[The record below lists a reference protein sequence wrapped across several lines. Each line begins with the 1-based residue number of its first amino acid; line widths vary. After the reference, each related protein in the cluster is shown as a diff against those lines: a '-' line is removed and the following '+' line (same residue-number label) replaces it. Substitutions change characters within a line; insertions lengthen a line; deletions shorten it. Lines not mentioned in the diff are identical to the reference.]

1 MDIALRQV
9 TEADAVRLQ
18 QLSRR
23 TFSETFAESNSLE
36 DMRAYLQDRLSL
48 QKLTLELQS
57 TESKFMVAESAS
69 TPVGYAKLNWGN
81 AQTEARGA
89 ASIELER
96 LYVVQEFKGR
106 GVGSLLM
113 DWSFR
118 EARSL
123 GAHELWLGVWEHNR
137 DARAFYARYG
147 FEQVGS
153 HVFRL
158 GGDDQTDLILAKSL
172 IEYDPQN

>member
-1 MDIALRQV
+1 VDIALRRV
-9 TEADAVRLQ
+9 TEADVVRLQ

-23 TFSETFAESNSLE
+23 TFSETFEESNSPE
-36 DMRAYLQDRLSL
+36 DLRAYLEDRLSL
-48 QKLTLELQS
+48 EKLILELRS
-57 TESKFMVAESAS
+57 TESRFMVAESAS
-69 TPVGYAKLNWGN
+69 TPVGYAKLNWGG
-81 AQTEARGA
+81 AQTEPRGA
-89 ASIELER
+89 ASVELER
-96 LYVVQEFKGR
+96 LYVVRDFKGR

-113 DWSFR
+113 DWSVR
-118 EARSL
+118 EARSM
-123 GAHELWLGVWEHNR
+123 GAQELWLGVWEHNH

-172 IEYDPQN
+172 IEYAPQN